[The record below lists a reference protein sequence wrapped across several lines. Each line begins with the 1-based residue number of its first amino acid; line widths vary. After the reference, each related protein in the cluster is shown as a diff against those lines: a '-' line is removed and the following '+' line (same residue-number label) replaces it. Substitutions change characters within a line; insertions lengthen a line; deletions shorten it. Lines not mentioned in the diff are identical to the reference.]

1 MRDALSTPP
10 GRALFAQPPE
20 VQAVST
26 DHEKHSA
33 WQLWAEIG
41 QGPRQA
47 GGAPLILHHQVQGKG

>member
-20 VQAVST
+20 VQAVPT

-33 WQLWAEIG
+33 LQLWAEIG

-47 GGAPLILHHQVQGKG
+47 GGVPLILHQ